1 MLKSIMD
8 RRSVRKYTS
17 EPVTEEQLHT
27 LLECAM
33 LAPSAKDVRSWRFV
47 VVDDREILN
56 ELSENHPYARMLKQ
70 APMCICVCG
79 VDNPEVPGY
88 YQQDCAAAT
97 MNILIAAKEMGLGT
111 CWMGVSPRPERMET
125 VRRILGIP
133 EDIMPFNMIAV
144 GHPAEERSRPDRWD
158 ETMIHR
164 NRW

>member
-1 MLKSIMD
+1 MLENIKD
-8 RRSVRKYTS
+8 RRSIRRYTS
-17 EPVTEEQLHT
+17 EPVTEAELHA

-33 LAPSAKDVRSWRFV
+33 LAPSAMDRRPWRFV
-47 VVDDREILN
+47 VVDDRATLDA
-56 ELSENHPYARMLKQ
+56 LSENHPYAKMLRQ

-79 VDNPEVPGY
+79 VDSGPAGY

-97 MNILIAAKEMGLGT
+97 MNILIAAGELGLAT
-111 CWMGVSPRPERMET
+111 CWMGVAPRAERMEA

-133 EDIMPFNMIAV
+133 DDICPFNLIAV
-144 GHPAEERSRPDRWD
+144 GHAAEKRPRPERWD